1 LAKAIPIVTKQR
13 PLKSADRT
21 RALQHL
27 HELIAA
33 LDRRLPHVERA
44 GEVAIAA
51 EAALLRKKA
60 QERIL
65 ELERED
71 SAGPA

>member
-1 LAKAIPIVTKQR
+1 MVTRQS
-13 PLKSADRT
+13 PVTSADRT
-21 RALQHL
+21 RALRHL

-33 LDRRLPHVERA
+33 LDRRLPQVERA

-71 SAGPA
+71 SAGSA